1 MAGTKTTSRAR
12 ATGKVRPKTQASAAG
27 RARRH
32 LRVRKK
38 VTGSTTRPRLVV
50 NRSAKHMFAQI
61 VDDTAGRT
69 LAAASTLDASI
80 RTADGDKTAKARQVG
95 ELLAQRA
102 KDAGIEAV
110 VFDRGGYRYHGR
122 VAALADGAREGGL
135 KLWAGQL

>member
-1 MAGTKTTSRAR
+1 MAGTKTRSHAR
-12 ATGKVRPKTQASAAG
+12 ATGRVRPKTQASAAG

-38 VTGSTTRPRLVV
+38 VTGSAIRPRLVV
-50 NRSAKHMFAQI
+50 NRSARHMFAQI
-61 VDDTAGRT
+61 VDDTVGRT
-69 LAAASTLDASI
+69 LAAASTLDADVRS
-80 RTADGDKTAKARQVG
+80 AEGDKTAKARKVG

-135 KLWAGQL
+135 KL

>member
-12 ATGKVRPKTQASAAG
+12 ATGRVRPKTQLSAAG

-38 VTGSTTRPRLVV
+38 VSGSASRPRLVV
-50 NRSAKHMFAQI
+50 NRSARHMFAQI
-61 VDDTAGRT
+61 VDDTLGRT
-69 LAAASTLDASI
+69 LAAASTLDASV

-135 KLWAGQL
+135 KL